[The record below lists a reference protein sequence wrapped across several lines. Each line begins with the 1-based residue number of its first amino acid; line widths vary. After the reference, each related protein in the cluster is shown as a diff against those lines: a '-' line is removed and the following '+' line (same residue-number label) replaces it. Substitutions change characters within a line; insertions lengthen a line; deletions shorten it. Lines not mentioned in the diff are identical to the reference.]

1 MSSILIFFR
10 GIGVCNNG
18 VKPIHPVYVCT
29 YVCVAHDH
37 ILRHA
42 RYCAAINHSRAHKR
56 IHPPSSAILF
66 PIPYSPSMPNTERKR
81 CERLNKRHRLLPRI
95 SPRSP
100 TEISF
105 SSSTSS
111 RLPRI
116 LLFLFFFFS
125 FPLLFSLP
133 PSVPINVNNAKRNED
148 DTFVEKGTIRY

>member
-1 MSSILIFFR
+1 M
-10 GIGVCNNG
+10 
-18 VKPIHPVYVCT
+18 
-29 YVCVAHDH
+29 CVAHDH
-37 ILRHA
+37 IPRHA

-116 LLFLFFFFS
+116 LLFLFFSFLSLSFFP
-125 FPLLFSLP
+125 FLLLSQSTLTMQRGTRMTHLSKKELYVTKP
-133 PSVPINVNNAKRNED
+133 TRRIKIQLQKSSYVLRNIYIH
-148 DTFVEKGTIRY
+148 VE